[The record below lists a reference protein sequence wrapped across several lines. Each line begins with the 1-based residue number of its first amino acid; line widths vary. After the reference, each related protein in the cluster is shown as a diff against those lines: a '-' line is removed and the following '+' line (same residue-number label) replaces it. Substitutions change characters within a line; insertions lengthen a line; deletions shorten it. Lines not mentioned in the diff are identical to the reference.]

1 MRLRPTLRRAWPI
14 LSAAVATTGL
24 LGSSGTARAQT
35 IAPVSP
41 GVSSPGAPGAPG
53 DDEDPSRW
61 LKELDVEAGTLD
73 ADLKLRELELRDGV
87 RVRLSPYYLRSERI
101 HISLTSW
108 GVRVRGHGIL
118 TFCPCDDPPIA
129 IGFSGGY
136 AGPPDEL
143 IVEDP
148 TLRLFGVPVFWLP
161 YLWLRSPRKIG
172 LTMPQVSF
180 RGGDGLFL
188 GQGVHFPVGQ
198 GLELGA
204 GVYTRGGFATTAE
217 LATTRTFS
225 LVRFD
230 YRSAPAVGDRDDIPS
245 GVGLA
250 IDAHGDLGALGI
262 EHAANMTWDLDA
274 IRGARGLRTTLDLE
288 PLARPWDR
296 AAAEARLGPMS
307 LGFDL
312 VDRRGEALDHYGF
325 ARPYVALAGA
335 TSLGTI
341 GGTSLRAVL
350 GPRFVRGRRADGVG
364 DASWGIEM
372 GAPLGIATMSAT
384 TQIDSRLAHAGSYS
398 PGELDGALP
407 PSTAPFQGDGRGGA
421 IVGEGKLEFSLPLA
435 RRLRLEHA
443 AGGPPVLHVIEP
455 LLRFSGVAAR
465 GGGDRGALAG
475 FVAAPIFA
483 ATTPSTTTDSYD
495 ATSAFAGVA
504 SFGARTSI
512 GAMASGIAP
521 GRDPWIGK
529 LIAELTVGTL
539 FAPLRRDAASALTLS
554 YVTRTSSGAGIQ
566 LGMQGA
572 LARSIREGD
581 DRTLGW
587 VGLGRARFD
596 TSRDGLSIELRS
608 SVRSE
613 LPVIG
618 AWALLG
624 SDVAP
629 RLATATGLAAPG
641 ATLGLG
647 AGFPIGLG
655 MRLGGDV
662 DAYGEKLASF
672 GRHSDA
678 VASAKLLDVHST
690 FRYRHPCGCFRFAL
704 RGGHVVGREGIDVF
718 ASLEL
723 ARFEANDA
731 RDY

>member
-1 MRLRPTLRRAWPI
+1 M
-14 LSAAVATTGL
+14 
-24 LGSSGTARAQT
+24 
-35 IAPVSP
+35 
-41 GVSSPGAPGAPG
+41 
-53 DDEDPSRW
+53 
-61 LKELDVEAGTLD
+61 
-73 ADLKLRELELRDGV
+73 
-87 RVRLSPYYLRSERI
+87 RVRLSPYYLRSDRI

-148 TLRLFGVPVFWLP
+148 TLRFFGVPVFWLP

-172 LTMPQVSF
+172 LTVPQVSF

-188 GQGVHFPVGQ
+188 GQGVHFPIGE

-217 LATTRTFS
+217 LATARSFTTA
-225 LVRFD
+225 RFD

-250 IDAHGDLGALGI
+250 IDARGDAGAIGNSR
-262 EHAANMTWDLDA
+262 AANLAWDLDA

-307 LGFDL
+307 LGFDV

-325 ARPYVALAGA
+325 ARPYVGLDGS
-335 TSLGTI
+335 TSLGEV
-341 GGTSLRAVL
+341 GGTTLRASL
-350 GPRFVRGRRADGVG
+350 GPRFVRGRRADAIADG
-364 DASWGIEM
+364 AWGLEV
-372 GAPLGIATMSAT
+372 GAPLGLALMHAT
-384 TQIDSRLAHAGSYS
+384 TQIDGRLAHAGGYTQGDVS
-398 PGELDGALP
+398 GAFP
-407 PSTAPFQGDGRGGA
+407 PANTPFQGDGRSGA
-421 IVGEGKLEFSLPLA
+421 IVSEGRLEVSLPLA
-435 RRLRLEHA
+435 RRLRLDSA
-443 AGGPPVLHVIEP
+443 AGGPPVLHVSEP
-455 LLRFSGVAAR
+455 LLRVSGVAAR
-465 GGGDRGALAG
+465 GGGDRAGLAG

-483 ATTPSTTTDSYD
+483 GATPSSTTDTYD
-495 ATSAFAGVA
+495 ATTAYAGVT
-504 SFGARTSI
+504 SIGARSSI

-521 GRDPWIGK
+521 GKDPWIGK
-529 LIAELTVGTL
+529 LVAEVTLGTM
-539 FAPLRRDAASALTLS
+539 FTPLRRDAAGALSLS
-554 YVTRTSSGAGIQ
+554 YVTRASSGAGIQ
-566 LGMQGA
+566 LGTQGA
-572 LARSIREGD
+572 LARSIKSGD
-581 DRTLGW
+581 DRTLAW

-596 TSRDGLSIELRS
+596 TSRDGFSIELRS
-608 SVRSE
+608 AVRSD

-624 SDVAP
+624 ADVAP
-629 RLATATGLAAPG
+629 RLATVTGLAAPG
-641 ATLGLG
+641 ATLGIG
-647 AGFPIGLG
+647 TGFPIGLG
-655 MRLGGDV
+655 LRLGGDV

-672 GRHSDA
+672 VRHGDD
-678 VASAKLLDVHST
+678 VNGAKLLDVHST
-690 FRYRHPCGCFRFAL
+690 LRYRHPCGCFRFGL